1 MHYAIKYIQNLYE
14 SLISHIV
21 YRFAD
26 ADAVVVYFTRS
37 LDLPMQRQLDH
48 PLHHHHR
55 LLHYRR

>member
-14 SLISHIV
+14 SQIPYIV
-21 YRFAD
+21 YRF

-48 PLHHHHR
+48 PLHHR